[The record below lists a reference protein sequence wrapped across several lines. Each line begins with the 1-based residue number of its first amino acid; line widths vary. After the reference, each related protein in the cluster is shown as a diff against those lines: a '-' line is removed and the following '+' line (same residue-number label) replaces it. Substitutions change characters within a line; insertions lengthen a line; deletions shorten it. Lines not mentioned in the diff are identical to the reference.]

1 MIAIKSILLDVTA
14 ILTVVFGVAGLVL
27 SLALIFFPDLTR
39 AVDAFFSKNYDLNK
53 RLTYFDQTIRNDL
66 FVYRHPKLYGA
77 TLIAGA
83 FIALIYFW
91 FGLDIVRLIEVLQVA
106 PQNRL
111 ICEMVLQV
119 ASLTGQAAAL
129 AGIVIGAFLM
139 LAPGRLQRM
148 ERTLNKWI
156 ATQHLIDRLDVFNH
170 VVDVFSFRHPLLI
183 GSIGAVL
190 SALLLFLAI
199 TNFFKP

>member
-53 RLTYFDQTIRNDL
+53 RLAYFDQTIRNDL

-91 FGLDIVRLIEVLQVA
+91 FGLDIGRLIEVLQVA

-111 ICEMVLQV
+111 IWEMVLRV

>member
-1 MIAIKSILLDVTA
+1 MIAINSILLDVTA
-14 ILTVVFGVAGLVL
+14 ILTVVFGATGLLL

-39 AVDAFFSKNYDLNK
+39 SVDAFFSKNYDLKK

-66 FVYRHPKLYGA
+66 FIYRHPKIYGA

-83 FIALIYFW
+83 LIALIYFEL
-91 FGLDIVRLIEVLQVA
+91 GLDITRLLDVLQVA
-106 PQNRL
+106 PRNRL
-111 ICEMVLQV
+111 IWEMILQA

-129 AGIVIGAFLM
+129 AGIAIGAFLM
-139 LAPGRLQRM
+139 LAPGRLQQM

-170 VVDVFSFRHPLLI
+170 VVNVFSFRHPLLI
-183 GSIGAVL
+183 GSIGAAL
-190 SALLLFLAI
+190 SALLLFLAV